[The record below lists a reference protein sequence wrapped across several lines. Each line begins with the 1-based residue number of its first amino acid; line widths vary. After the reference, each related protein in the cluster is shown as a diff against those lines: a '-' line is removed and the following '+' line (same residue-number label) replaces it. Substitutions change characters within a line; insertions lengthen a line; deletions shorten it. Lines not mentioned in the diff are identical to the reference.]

1 LPGPTL
7 QLSGSAYQLSS
18 VQLRS
23 LVRTTLPWT
32 QIDQSETVT
41 DWSTVPSV
49 AAYAYRLSPR
59 LGVAFGVWIPVSSS
73 TSFVSTVH
81 SAGPLPGSGVQV
93 DYTQQIALT
102 QRIESSYFGAAAGLA
117 LRPGLRAGIAA
128 FLVYD
133 RLEQF
138 VDVFA
143 GALTTSTQS
152 GATASSSLRGTP
164 SQLAARLGLGVQ
176 WDLAPTWTIAAAVKT
191 PTLALRTLGGF
202 TSVDQSATLLPG
214 TSPSIEFAQ
223 GSTPVT
229 GTEEPWRVALGTAV
243 AVGST
248 SVRAELDWQA
258 PRAGR
263 AGVVNGRVGLLRAQS
278 PDLSWGAGLFTDRSR
293 EVVSSGSISVD
304 YYGVAAGVDWRPP
317 PVRAARGPGATWDV
331 RTSLSV
337 RYAAGWGEV
346 QRLQANPFGAAPPA
360 TTSDVFAQALAVNL
374 GALLQF

>member
-7 QLSGSAYQLSS
+7 QLSGSLYQLSR
-18 VQLRS
+18 VEFRS
-23 LVRTTLPWT
+23 LIRTTLPWA
-32 QIDQSETVT
+32 QIDQSETVS

-73 TSFVSTVH
+73 LSFVSTVH

-117 LRPGLRAGIAA
+117 LRPGLRVGMAA

-152 GATASSSLRGTP
+152 GATSSASLRGTP
-164 SQLAARLGLGVQ
+164 SQFAARFGLGVQ
-176 WDLAPTWTIAAAVKT
+176 WDVAPTWTLAAALKT
-191 PTLALRTLGGF
+191 PTLALRTNGGF
-202 TSVDQSATLLPG
+202 TSVVQSATLLPG
-214 TSPSIEFAQ
+214 ASPSIEFTQ
-223 GSTPVT
+223 GSAPVT

-243 AVGST
+243 GAGST
-248 SVRAELDWQA
+248 SLRAELDWQA

-263 AGVVNGRVGLLRAQS
+263 AGVVNGRVGLLRAET
-278 PDLSWGAGLFTDRSR
+278 PDLSWGAGLFTDRTR
-293 EVVSSGSISVD
+293 EVVSSGSIAVD
-304 YYGVAAGVDWRPP
+304 YYGVAAGVDYRPP
-317 PVRAARGPGATWDV
+317 PVRSARPPGAKWDV

-337 RYAAGWGEV
+337 RYAAGFGEV
-346 QRLQANPFGAAPPA
+346 QRLQANPFGATPP
-360 TTSDVFAQALAVNL
+360 TSSSEVTAHALAVNL